1 MYNIFP
7 TLRILRHQ
15 RLQMH
20 SKQKRDQR
28 EDKTRN
34 WKDDPP
40 CWTTLYEIIKHL
52 QMYHDYFSDF
62 LRLGRF
68 ENLNLKLSWMIWMGP
83 TQFQPPN
90 KPTQPGH
97 HSESSISQAQSWRKA
112 LEVLEMCLGVGRLW
126 ENGDVGF
133 GFKIWRWWIWVEFLD
148 VLQRCVQLWAR
159 VYSQVKG
166 SLLARNWMKLKGLAM
181 GCNMSAAHESPTTA
195 WPGRQLTPREW
206 RLPSNLPLMCL
217 LTRLATTR
225 GLWSRKCLQGSFHGQ
240 QLLYLFRRWMM
251 QWIAAWN

>member
-7 TLRILRHQ
+7 ALRILRHQ

-40 CWTTLYEIIKHL
+40 CWTTLCEIIKHL

-68 ENLNLKLSWMIWMGP
+68 ENLNLKLSWMIWMG
-83 TQFQPPN
+83 
-90 KPTQPGH
+90 PTQPGH

-148 VLQRCVQLWAR
+148 VLQRWVKLWAR

-166 SLLARNWMKLKGLAM
+166 SLLARKVWQWVATCAPHTN
-181 GCNMSAAHESPTTA
+181 
-195 WPGRQLTPREW
+195 RQQRHD
-206 RLPSNLPLMCL
+206 
-217 LTRLATTR
+217 
-225 GLWSRKCLQGSFHGQ
+225 RKDSWLHVNGVFAQ
-240 QLLYLFRRWMM
+240 
-251 QWIAAWN
+251 